1 MDVIIKS
8 KKIKNKNTKK
18 YGAKKLL
25 SSCNTSTQK
34 QSSRT

>member
-1 MDVIIKS
+1 MDVIIK
-8 KKIKNKNTKK
+8 KKNYKIKTQRRN
-18 YGAKKLL
+18 GAKKLL